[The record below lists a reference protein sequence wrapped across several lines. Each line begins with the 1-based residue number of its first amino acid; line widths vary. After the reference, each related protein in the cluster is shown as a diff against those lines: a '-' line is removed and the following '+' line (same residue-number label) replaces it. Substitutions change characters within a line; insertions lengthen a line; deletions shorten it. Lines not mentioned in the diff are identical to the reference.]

1 MGRKTKMNNITSPEL
16 LAQINPKNA
25 QLLTDFLDYLRSTQ
39 RSETTIHGYEN
50 DIQIAWV
57 WNLQHNDNKFYVDWT
72 KRNVVSYQNW
82 LLNNNGNSPARVRR
96 LKAALSSL
104 GNYIENVLDDEFPN
118 FRNII
123 NKIENPAL
131 QAVREKTVLSDEQVY
146 LLLDT
151 LTQKKQYEKA
161 CVIALLMFSGR
172 RKSELTRFRVSD
184 FDDDHVVCGGAL
196 YKSDPI
202 QTKGRAGGKYI
213 PCYVLKK
220 SFDPYLKRWLEYR
233 SEKGID
239 SVWLFP
245 HHTKPDENISVAT
258 LDGWT
263 DQFSRILG
271 VSFYYHSGR
280 HRFTTYLAKAG
291 IPDGVIQ
298 SIVAWE
304 SSDMVRIYK
313 DIDADEEIGM
323 WFKDGEIATQ
333 EATNLSS
340 L

>member
-1 MGRKTKMNNITSPEL
+1 
-16 LAQINPKNA
+16 
-25 QLLTDFLDYLRSTQ
+25 
-39 RSETTIHGYEN
+39 
-50 DIQIAWV
+50 V
-57 WNLQHNDNKFYVDWT
+57 
-72 KRNVVSYQNW
+72 
-82 LLNNNGNSPARVRR
+82 
-96 LKAALSSL
+96 
-104 GNYIENVLDDEFPN
+104 ENVLDDEFPN

-123 NKIENPAL
+123 NKIESPAL
-131 QAVREKTVLSDEQVY
+131 QAVREKTVLTDEQVY

-151 LTQKKQYEKA
+151 LTKKKQYEKA

-184 FDDDHVVCGGAL
+184 FGDGHVVCGGAL

-220 SFDPYLKRWLEYR
+220 SFDPYLERWLKYR
-233 SEKGID
+233 EENGINSE
-239 SVWLFP
+239 WLFP
-245 HHTKPDENISVAT
+245 HHTKAGESISVAT
-258 LDGWT
+258 LDSWT
-263 DQFSRILG
+263 EQFSRILG
-271 VSFYYHSGR
+271 VPFYYHAGR

-304 SSDMVRIYK
+304 SSDMVRLYK

-323 WFKDGEIATQ
+323 WFKDGEIAAPEQ
-333 EATNLSS
+333 SGFGAL
-340 L
+340 